1 MILYRIMCTC
11 GVYVSNKSYPS
22 KEVAV
27 IAASKC
33 DSCHESHIIK
43 VVARGIDIRE
53 WIQAHY
59 SDKAE
64 MFDLL
69 YYKILPAIPDEQ
81 LIEMLEA
88 ELEGEDNRWFHPIVE
103 KEEQS

>member
-22 KEVAV
+22 KEVATIV
-27 IAASKC
+27 ASKL
-33 DSCHESHIIK
+33 DSCHESQVIK
-43 VVARGIDIRE
+43 VVEGIDIRE
-53 WIQAHY
+53 WIQTHY
-59 SDKAE
+59 GDKAE

-81 LIEMLEA
+81 LVEILEA
-88 ELEGEDNRWFHPIVE
+88 ELGE
-103 KEEQS
+103 KE